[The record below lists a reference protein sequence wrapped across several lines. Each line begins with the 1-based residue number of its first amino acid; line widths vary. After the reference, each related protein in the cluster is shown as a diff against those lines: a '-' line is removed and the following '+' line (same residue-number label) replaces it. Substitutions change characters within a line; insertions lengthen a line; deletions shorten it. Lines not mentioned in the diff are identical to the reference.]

1 MKKITLV
8 ELEEIIKADQENVK
22 MLNNFLSNIIKNLGI
37 PQYNEADPICQ
48 NLKPSLTLSCIML

>member
-1 MKKITLV
+1 M